1 MYRSGGAGRLTSIA
15 NLIGERGDGQTAAPR
30 FYCSCQSVVSCRL
43 PVVSFNI
50 LEPFPSCCVRLV
62 WVESLQ
68 RLYRELAL
76 VCGSGT
82 TRQEAAPNGAEEL
95 SPALQRWVRW
105 KMRLSPAGTAEVAT
119 PVSSARLSVR
129 LLDFFSAPECGAGA
143 TLAMLTDTVASESLN
158 RPLTTGF

>member
-1 MYRSGGAGRLTSIA
+1 MYRSGGAGRLASIA

-30 FYCSCQSVVSCRL
+30 FIAVVSCRL

-119 PVSSARLSVR
+119 PVSSARRSGVR
-129 LLDFFSAPECGAGA
+129 AIPRFLLRARMRRRRHSTHAHGCSCFGIAQP
-143 TLAMLTDTVASESLN
+143 TTDH
-158 RPLTTGF
+158 